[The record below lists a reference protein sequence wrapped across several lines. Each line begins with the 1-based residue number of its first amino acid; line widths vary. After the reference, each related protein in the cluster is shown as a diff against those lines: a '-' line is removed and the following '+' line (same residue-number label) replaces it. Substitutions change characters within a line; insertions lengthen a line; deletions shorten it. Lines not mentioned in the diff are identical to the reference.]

1 MVAEPHQQKGVN
13 LRSRAEKNENL
24 PIAGTRT
31 YPASS
36 RQILSENHATF
47 PAQEPG
53 KNL

>member
-24 PIAGTRT
+24 PIAGFGT
-31 YPASS
+31 YPTSS
-36 RQILSENHATF
+36 RQNLSKECHTF